1 MRPGRWTTITESSF
15 AWEHEAL
22 EFLRE
27 HLPDHEPWRAWSNF
41 EFVDDQGRV
50 NEVDLLVLGPRGLI
64 VVEIKSRPGHVE
76 GDSHSW
82 VWSNEGRKY
91 TVDNPLLLANR
102 KAKRLASL
110 LRRQEAVVKSKLRVP
125 FIVEAVFL
133 SKVRPPLK
141 LGSALLERVFLR
153 GRPGIEDDNGI
164 IHALTEG
171 LDEAFPRGAFV
182 DAGSARTIARAIQQA
197 GIRPSLRDRRIGDYE
212 LHEVIGEGE
221 GFQDFAAIH
230 VSQRTRRRV
239 RLYAYAHAAS
249 KEARERLMRSAE
261 REFQLLEGIDH
272 PNILRA
278 LDYRDTDRGPAL
290 IFEHD
295 PEALRLD
302 HFVRERGAEISATVR
317 LDILRQ
323 IAEALQY
330 AHEKRLYHRSLSP
343 SSVLVCDP
351 LSERPRLKI
360 MNWQTAARTDTAI
373 PTAQRTVGTS
383 HIDEY
388 LVDPARVY
396 VAPEAREGLGASGPH
411 YDVFSL
417 GAIGYLLFTLTPPAP
432 SPLELP
438 EKLRRQGGLRISQ
451 VIDGVGGDLDDLIQ
465 LSTAP
470 DVGSR
475 IATVQEFLAYLSDAE
490 RELNPALTEDAV
502 EPGEAKPGDRLGH
515 GLVLKERLGSGGSS
529 EALLVTREGEDAEL
543 VLKIARDAG
552 HNDRLRAEADTL
564 QRLHHPNIVRHL
576 ANLEFAGR
584 AAILME
590 RAGKHTLA
598 WHIRSADPPSLDLA
612 RRFGEELLDAIRYL
626 EDQGIQHRDIKPE
639 NIGIADSPGSKR
651 KRLVLFD
658 FSLSRTAPENI
669 EAGTRPYLDPFLPLR
684 RPPRW
689 DLYAERF
696 AAAVTLYE
704 MLTGH
709 VPRWGDGLSD
719 PAVLDEEANI
729 EADRF
734 DPALRD
740 GLHRFFDRALRR
752 EPTDRFGNVED
763 MLREWRHAFAPLDRR
778 PDLPESLELIARRT
792 LAETSIAELGYGIEA
807 RDVLDKMGIHTVA
820 QLLAT
825 DRRRFRWV
833 RNVGERIR
841 KEIRLKAKH
850 LARLRPDL
858 IPGGAGESALAG
870 RATIDQLYDQLLRQA
885 PGIDDST
892 EDRVLATF
900 LGIDEGDGLAPLP
913 NVGEVAKTCAVARSA
928 VAGAIEHA
936 RERWHRS
943 RDLNHLREDIAAV
956 LAENGGVMTAIELA
970 DALLVARGS
979 VETDPTERCRLALAV
994 LRAAIELEAAMT
1006 EPRFTLYAEAQPPL
1020 IARDEELAAYARRLG
1035 EAAERVMGQ
1044 DPLPSA
1050 ERGLEELR
1058 QAVGEI
1064 QSDRVRLVPETR
1076 ILRLAAAASAS
1087 AALSARLELYPRGMA
1102 AAKALRF
1109 SLGSLLGVRRLT
1121 VDQIR
1126 ERIRGRYPDAEQIP
1140 DRPALDTLLKEVGAQ
1155 RVWLDDGED
1164 GPGYYVEGLSGR
1176 STRTLGS
1183 RFDTTG
1189 ASPEPTVEI
1198 LAARDLEAKLK
1209 HAHRS
1214 GGYLVIT
1221 AQARDLLRAE
1231 AELLRRFPRTRISI
1245 DRLLIDLMRA
1255 KAETLGI
1262 SWQKVLE
1269 ADGAAYGARDFSRL
1283 LELVRR
1289 VSPDLEREL
1298 MQQTR
1303 SALLVHPGL
1312 LSRYGQLGL
1321 LDKLRNAAGTRGG
1334 PPSLWLLVPQETA
1347 ALPMLDGHPIPVLST
1362 ADWLHLNE
1370 AWLVNAHRAG
1380 TAAA

>member
-1 MRPGRWTTITESSF
+1 MRPDRWTTVTDSSF
-15 AWEHEAL
+15 PWEREAL

-41 EFVDDQGRV
+41 EFIDDQGRV

-64 VVEIKSRPGHVE
+64 LVEIKSRPGTVE
-76 GDSHSW
+76 GDAHSW
-82 VWSNEGRKY
+82 VWNNEGRRY
-91 TVDNPLLLANR
+91 TVDNPVLLANR

-110 LRRQEAVVKSKLRVP
+110 VRRQDALVKSKGRAP

-133 SKVRPPLK
+133 SRVRPPLR
-141 LGSALLERVFLR
+141 LPSSLLERVFLR
-153 GRPGIEDDNGI
+153 GRPGQENDNGI
-164 IHALTEG
+164 VGALTGG
-171 LDEAFPRGAFV
+171 LDEAFPRGTFI
-182 DAGSARTIARAIQQA
+182 DASSARTISRAIQQA

-230 VSQRTRRRV
+230 VSQGTRRRV
-239 RLYAYAHAAS
+239 RLYAYAQAAS

-272 PNILRA
+272 PNILRV

-302 HFVRERGAEISATVR
+302 HFVRERGTQLGAMVR

-343 SSVLVCDP
+343 ACVLVSDP
-351 LSERPRLKI
+351 LTERPRVKI
-360 MNWQTAARTDTAI
+360 MNWQTAARTDSAI
-373 PTAQRTVGTS
+373 PTAQRTLGTS

-411 YDVFSL
+411 HDVFSL
-417 GAIGYLLFTLTPPAP
+417 GALGYFLFTLTPPAP
-432 SPLELP
+432 SSLELP

-470 DVGSR
+470 DVGRR
-475 IATVQEFLAYLSDAE
+475 IGTVQEFLAYLSDAE
-490 RELNPALTEDAV
+490 RELNPAPTDDTV
-502 EPGEAKPGDRLGH
+502 EPGEAKPGDKLSH
-515 GLVLKERLGSGGSS
+515 GLILKERLGSGGSS
-529 EALLVTREGEDAEL
+529 EALLVTREGDNVEL

-564 QRLHHPNIVRHL
+564 QRLHHPNIVRHI

-590 RAGKHTLA
+590 RAGKHTLG
-598 WHIRSADPPSLDLA
+598 WHIRSPDPPSLDLA
-612 RRFGEELLDAIRYL
+612 RRFGEELLEAIRYL
-626 EDQGIQHRDIKPE
+626 DDQGVQHRDIKPD
-639 NIGIADSPGSKR
+639 NIGIADAPGSGR

-669 EAGTRPYLDPFLPLR
+669 EAGTRPYLDPFLQLR

-709 VPRWGDGLSD
+709 VPEWGDGLSD

-752 EPTDRFGNVED
+752 EPTERFGNVED
-763 MLREWRHAFAPLDRR
+763 MLRDWRAAFAVLDRR
-778 PDLPESLELIARRT
+778 PDTPESLELIARRI
-792 LAETSIAELGYGIEA
+792 LADTSVAELGYGIEA

-825 DRRRFRWV
+825 DRRRFRWL

-850 LARLRPDL
+850 LTRLRPDL
-858 IPGGAGESALAG
+858 IPGGADDSALAG
-870 RATIDQLYDQLLRQA
+870 RASIDQLYDQLLRQT

-892 EDRVLATF
+892 EDRVLATY
-900 LGIDEGDGLAPLP
+900 LGIDEGEGLSPLP
-913 NVGEVAKTCAVARSA
+913 NVGQVAKTCGIARSA
-928 VAGAIEHA
+928 VTAAIEHG

-943 RDLNHLREDIAAV
+943 RDLNQVREDIGAV
-956 LAENGGVMTAIELA
+956 LSESGGVMTVAELA
-970 DALLVARGS
+970 DALLAARGS
-979 VETDPTERCRLALAV
+979 MENDLGERRRLAFAV
-994 LRAAIELEAAMT
+994 LRAATELEGAMS
-1006 EPRFTLYAEAQPPL
+1006 EPRFALHSGTQPPL
-1020 IARDEELAAYARRLG
+1020 IATDDELIAYARRLG
-1035 EAAERVMGQ
+1035 EAADQLTRQ

-1050 ERGLEELR
+1050 DRGLKVLR
-1058 QAVGEI
+1058 QAVTEI
-1064 QSDRVRLVPETR
+1064 QSDHIRSVPETR
-1076 ILRLAAAASAS
+1076 MLRLAAAASAG

-1102 AAKALRF
+1102 ADKALRL
-1109 SLGSLLGVRRLT
+1109 SVGSLLGVRRLT
-1121 VDQIR
+1121 VEQIR
-1126 ERIRGRYPDAEQIP
+1126 ERVRGRYPDAEQIP
-1140 DRPALDTLLKEVGAQ
+1140 DRPALDVLLEAVGAE
-1155 RVWLDDGED
+1155 RVWRDDAED
-1164 GPGYYVEGLSGR
+1164 GPGYYVQGLTRR
-1176 STRTLGS
+1176 STGTLGS
-1183 RFDTTG
+1183 RLETTG
-1189 ASPEPTVEI
+1189 ASPEPTPEI

-1209 HAHRS
+1209 HAHGG
-1214 GGYLVIT
+1214 GGYLVVT
-1221 AQARDLLRAE
+1221 AQSRDLLRAE

-1262 SWQKVLE
+1262 SWKKVLE
-1269 ADGAAYGARDFSRL
+1269 ADGTGYDGRDFSKL

-1289 VSPDLEREL
+1289 IGPDLEREL
-1298 MQQTR
+1298 MHETR
-1303 SALLVHPGL
+1303 RALLVHPGL
-1312 LSRYGQLGL
+1312 LSRYGQLAL
-1321 LDKLRNAAGTRGG
+1321 LDKLRNAAGSRRG

-1347 ALPMLDGHPIPVLST
+1347 GLPMLDGHPIPVLSS
-1362 ADWLHLNE
+1362 AEWVHLNE